1 VKLLLDTHVFLWWLA
16 DDKRLTAGER
26 EAIRDPE
33 NDVYLSAASVWEIV
47 IKQAL
52 GRLRT
57 PEPASAA
64 ALRLGLQ
71 PLPITFEHA
80 EATAALAPLH
90 NDPFDRLLIA
100 QAKVESLTLASHDP
114 AIRAYPG
121 LAVLPS

>member
-1 VKLLLDTHVFLWWLA
+1 VRLLLDTHIFLWWLA
-16 DDKRLTAGER
+16 DDKRLEAAER

-64 ALRLGLQ
+64 ALRLGVQ
-71 PLPITFEHA
+71 PLPITFEHV
-80 EATAALAPLH
+80 EATATLPPLH
-90 NDPFDRLLIA
+90 NDPFDHLLMA
-100 QAKVESLTLASHDP
+100 QARVESLTLVSHDP

-121 LAVLPS
+121 LAYLPS

>member
-1 VKLLLDTHVFLWWLA
+1 VRLLLDTHVFLWWLA

-33 NDVYLSAASVWEIV
+33 NGVYLSAASVWEIV
-47 IKQAL
+47 IKQAFD
-52 GRLRT
+52 RLRT
-57 PEPASAA
+57 PEPASVTV
-64 ALRLGLQ
+64 LRLGLQ
-71 PLPITFEHA
+71 PLPIAFEHA
-80 EATAALAPLH
+80 EATAALPPLH

-100 QAKVESLTLASHDP
+100 QARVESLTLVSHDP